1 MPLLIGFQLGID
13 EHYAAHLIDDLL
25 YGEHVFEKISVF
37 GEFTETILKHH
48 LEMSRQ
54 AEQEA

>member
-1 MPLLIGFQLGID
+1 MGID

-25 YGEHVFEKISVF
+25 YGEHVFEKTSVF

-54 AEQEA
+54 AEQVA